1 MTITEVYPSDNELL
15 NIQSDSETGVE
26 YIATGTAPYYLE
38 FRKFL
43 YRLLLATR
51 RANDLRAYDEGGL
64 DIGVKPGEFWLGTE
78 LMSYEGSSGNT
89 LADDKQNI
97 YIYLDSSGS
106 LVTNEYNSFPDMTAA
121 PHIRLAI
128 VGTSG
133 GDIESITDCRAGHNI
148 VMPYGAGGVKKAIEA
163 HTSDDTLTAAES
175 DSVHSNLG
183 ATGTVTLTLPTS
195 VPAGT
200 VFSFAVQAV
209 YELRVDPGTG
219 TIRDDSGH
227 EMTAAKRQ
235 ASTNPLMQLVSVLA
249 WWPIPTAIGQP
260 LLRTGPGPRRRK
272 YAYRGSNSGRVVEC
286 RSLRWQMKYI

>member
-1 MTITEVYPSDNELL
+1 MAEVYPSDNELL

-64 DIGVKPGEFWLGTE
+64 DIGVKPGKFWLGTE

-128 VGTSG
+128 VSTSG

-175 DSVHSNLG
+175 GSVHSNLG
-183 ATGTVTLTLPTS
+183 ATGTVTLTLPAS
-195 VPAGT
+195 APAGT
-200 VFSFAVQAV
+200 VFSFAVQTA

-219 TIRDDSGH
+219 TIRDDSGQ
-227 EMTAAKRQ
+227 TAGKYKSAD
-235 ASTNPLMQLVSVLA
+235 
-249 WWPIPTAIGQP
+249 AIGEC
-260 LLRTGPGPRRRK
+260 LSLV
-272 YAYRGSNSGRVVEC
+272 ADSNGDWATIAENGTWTEEV
-286 RSLRWQMKYI
+286 